1 MEGRGDRYLW
11 NRHHFRKR
19 KCGPVER
26 RRGDHNS
33 WRAFTRC
40 QQHAKRKTLLPLPGG
55 IRKKA
60 SGAFPVLWRL
70 GELHHG
76 AGAPRRT
83 YAMNE
88 EKNQEPAR
96 KRGFLIAQKEGALD
110 IGFPFEIGRCIKN
123 A

>member
-1 MEGRGDRYLW
+1 MPAA
-11 NRHHFRKR
+11 RKTQDAR
-19 KCGPVER
+19 
-26 RRGDHNS
+26 
-33 WRAFTRC
+33 
-40 QQHAKRKTLLPLPGG
+40 RKTLLPLPGG

-96 KRGFLIAQKEGALD
+96 KRGFLIGQKDGAGDGALD
-110 IGFPFEIGRCIKN
+110 IGFPFEIGKCIKN